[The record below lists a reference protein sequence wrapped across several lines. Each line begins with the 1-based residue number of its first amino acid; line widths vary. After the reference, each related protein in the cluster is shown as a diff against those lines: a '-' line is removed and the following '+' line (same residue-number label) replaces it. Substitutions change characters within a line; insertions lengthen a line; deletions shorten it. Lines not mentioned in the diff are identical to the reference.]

1 MSDENDLVL
10 VFEGLA
16 GEANY
21 IETILKDSEVFTFVK
36 NEMMGQMFPHYA
48 THGGINP
55 IKILVK
61 KGDFEKANEIIQ
73 NYIGK

>member
-16 GEANY
+16 SEANY

-55 IKILVK
+55 IKSLVK